1 MLLCVCVCVCVR
13 VCCLYVCV
21 CVCVHVTV
29 RVCVSV
35 SVWVSGWVGV
45 HATVLVHTQ
54 EDVLCWRIDLDEHVR
69 NRIYQYQLTAGHFRH
84 VVLHQLQSAVDEGLR
99 GQLSQCSNEP
109 PQSYCVLR

>member
-1 MLLCVCVCVCVR
+1 MSLCVCVCCLCVCVR
-13 VCCLYVCV
+13 ACHCACV
-21 CVCVHVTV
+21 CECECVG
-29 RVCVSV
+29 
-35 SVWVSGWVGV
+35 GWVGV

-69 NRIYQYQLTAGHFRH
+69 NRIYQYQLTAGHFSH
-84 VVLHQLQSAVDEGLR
+84 VGLHQLQSAVDEGLR

>member
-1 MLLCVCVCVCVR
+1 MSLCVCVCCLCVR
-13 VCCLYVCV
+13 VRACHCACV
-21 CVCVHVTV
+21 CECE
-29 RVCVSV
+29 
-35 SVWVSGWVGV
+35 WVGGWVGV

-99 GQLSQCSNEP
+99 GQLSQCSNEL
-109 PQSYCVLR
+109 PQSHCVLR

>member
-1 MLLCVCVCVCVR
+1 MLLCVCVCACV
-13 VCCLYVCV
+13 YVVSV

-35 SVWVSGWVGV
+35 SVWVGV

-69 NRIYQYQLTAGHFRH
+69 NRIYQYQLTAGHFSH
-84 VVLHQLQSAVDEGLR
+84 VGLHQLQSAVDEGLR